1 MREVFQLFS
10 TEFTETRDMRRE
22 MSEKA
27 ATSKSPTEHPP
38 NSNTFVALITG
49 DCSVPHGVG
58 MAEGHVLGLE
68 ILQRFILQRCTVGTQ
83 FCLPKVCDVSLDED
97 LEGFLARGILE
108 EQERMRE
115 VVGEA
120 VGSDISKPV
129 PTTLA

>member
-1 MREVFQLFS
+1 
-10 TEFTETRDMRRE
+10 
-22 MSEKA
+22 
-27 ATSKSPTEHPP
+27 
-38 NSNTFVALITG
+38 
-49 DCSVPHGVG
+49 
-58 MAEGHVLGLE
+58 MAQGHVLGLE